1 MDDTQMAVM
10 KTAFAL
16 GGLGAGIGK
25 MLAALNTMNA
35 DRDPE
40 TSKLIAE
47 AVSAF
52 QQAGPQIQEMLAAV
66 QRLASHNP

>member
-1 MDDTQMAVM
+1 MDDTQIAVM

-16 GGLGAGIGK
+16 AGLGAGIGK

-35 DRDPE
+35 DRDPAS
-40 TSKLIAE
+40 TKAIAE
-47 AVSAF
+47 AVTAL

-66 QRLASHNP
+66 QHLAA

>member
-1 MDDTQMAVM
+1 MNDTQIAVM

-16 GGLGAGIGK
+16 AGLGAGIGK

-35 DRDPE
+35 DRNPE
-40 TSKLIAE
+40 TTKAIAD
-47 AVSAF
+47 AIAAL

-66 QRLASHNP
+66 QRLAAEP

>member
-1 MDDTQMAVM
+1 MDDTKIAVM

-16 GGLGAGIGK
+16 AGLGAGIGK

-35 DRDPE
+35 DRNPE
-40 TSKLIAE
+40 TAKAIAE
-47 AVSAF
+47 AIAAL

-66 QRLASHNP
+66 QRLAAEP